1 MDSLAQIVLGAA
13 VGEAVLGKKIGNRA
27 MLWGAIGG
35 TIPDLDV
42 LGGMFLNDLDN
53 LAFHRGFSH
62 SIFFGIIGAFVFG
75 WLVHWLYR
83 QKFHKQIAIISKL
96 LALGLVIAALNFV
109 LRIFFPGN
117 YLPLLIC
124 GVVLLA
130 LMLYHIKL
138 RYFSDKW
145 KAPVASR
152 KDWQWL
158 FFWSLFTHP
167 LLDCFTTYGTQL
179 FNPISDYRV
188 AFNTVSV
195 VDFGYTLPF
204 LICVIVAAC
213 NLRASRKRRLWNRAG
228 LVVSCAFLLFTVINK
243 FYIGNQ
249 FEKAYAKQEIPVNR
263 YTTSPT
269 ILNNILWSATLE
281 TDSLFYLGQYSWFDE
296 VPITFNSVKKGHDLI
311 DNLDTDPTLK
321 KLRWFSKDY
330 FCIMDIDS
338 ALQYNDLRF
347 GTFYG
352 KGDSPDDYIF
362 NFHLRKLANGIYEM
376 KNGRQ
381 GPKKGGA
388 SNLFGD
394 LMKRI
399 GGLKKS

>member
-75 WLVHWLYR
+75 WLVHWQY
-83 QKFHKQIAIISKL
+83 KSKYHKEIAVVSKVFGF
-96 LALGLVIAALNFV
+96 GLVVAALNFM

-117 YLPLLIC
+117 YIPLIIISI
-124 GVVLLA
+124 VLLA
-130 LMLYHIKL
+130 LLILHFKV
-138 RYFSDKW
+138 RYYSGRW
-145 KAPVASR
+145 TAPDATAKNWS
-152 KDWQWL
+152 WL
-158 FFWSLFTHP
+158 MFWSLFTHP

-195 VDFGYTLPF
+195 MDFTYTLPF
-204 LICVIVAAC
+204 LICVVVAAC
-213 NLRASRKRRLWNRAG
+213 LIRGSRIRRNWNVAG
-228 LVVSCAFLLFTVINK
+228 LIISCAFLLFTVFNK
-243 FYIGNQ
+243 FYIDNQ
-249 FEKAYAKQEIPVNR
+249 FEKAFTKQEIPVER
-263 YTTSPT
+263 FTSSPT
-269 ILNNILWSATLE
+269 ILNNVLWSATLE

-296 VPITFNSVKKGHDLI
+296 VPIAFNPVQKGHDLI
-311 DNLDTDPTLK
+311 DNLDSDPTLK
-321 KLRWFSKDY
+321 TLRWFSKDY
-330 FCIMDIDS
+330 FCLMDIDS
-338 ALQYNDLRF
+338 AIQYNDLRF

-352 KGDSPDDYIF
+352 KGDTPDDYIF
-362 NFHLRKLANGIYEM
+362 NFHLRKLAIGIYEM

-388 SNLFGD
+388 SSLFGD
-394 LMKRI
+394 LMGRI
-399 GGLKKS
+399 AGLKK

>member
-1 MDSLAQIVLGAA
+1 
-13 VGEAVLGKKIGNRA
+13 
-27 MLWGAIGG
+27 
-35 TIPDLDV
+35 
-42 LGGMFLNDLDN
+42 
-53 LAFHRGFSH
+53 
-62 SIFFGIIGAFVFG
+62 
-75 WLVHWLYR
+75 
-83 QKFHKQIAIISKL
+83 
-96 LALGLVIAALNFV
+96 
-109 LRIFFPGN
+109 
-117 YLPLLIC
+117 
-124 GVVLLA
+124 
-130 LMLYHIKL
+130 
-138 RYFSDKW
+138 
-145 KAPVASR
+145 
-152 KDWQWL
+152 
-158 FFWSLFTHP
+158 
-167 LLDCFTTYGTQL
+167 
-179 FNPISDYRV
+179 
-188 AFNTVSV
+188 
-195 VDFGYTLPF
+195 
-204 LICVIVAAC
+204 
-213 NLRASRKRRLWNRAG
+213 
-228 LVVSCAFLLFTVINK
+228 VSCAFLLFTVINK

-338 ALQYNDLRF
+338 AMQYNDLRF